1 MSTQAARC
9 EEGRK
14 AMSPVKPSKLRSKAV
29 PINWPLLLNT
39 GLPEFPPVLSV
50 FTALSIFEALQIP
63 SYPDLLSPLHL

>member
-50 FTALSIFEALQIP
+50 FTIKQTGS
-63 SYPDLLSPLHL
+63 

>member
-39 GLPEFPPVLSV
+39 ETAVVLNLSYSFP
-50 FTALSIFEALQIP
+50 
-63 SYPDLLSPLHL
+63 YPLLNIKFL